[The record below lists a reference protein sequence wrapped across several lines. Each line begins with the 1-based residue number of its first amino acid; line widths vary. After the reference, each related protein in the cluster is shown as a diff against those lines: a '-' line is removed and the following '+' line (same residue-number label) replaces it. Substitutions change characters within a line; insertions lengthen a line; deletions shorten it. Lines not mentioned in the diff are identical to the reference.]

1 MTESGSTPHYSR
13 GTGYHAFR
21 GPRPVAWGQRL
32 FSDADWEC
40 SHLNFLIIYQKDIM
54 GLHYYPSLTSYF
66 SHALY
71 KKTYNSQNSGISGG
85 PGPVVGAAELTGGG
99 GGGGGGRTLSQLF
112 HTTHNVSFIL
122 FLLANSVAKC

>member
-1 MTESGSTPHYSR
+1 
-13 GTGYHAFR
+13 
-21 GPRPVAWGQRL
+21 
-32 FSDADWEC
+32 
-40 SHLNFLIIYQKDIM
+40 M
-54 GLHYYPSLTSYF
+54 GLHYYPSLISYF

-99 GGGGGGRTLSQLF
+99 GGERTLSQLF

-122 FLLANSVAKC
+122 FLLANSVVKC

>member
-54 GLHYYPSLTSYF
+54 GLHYDPSLTSYF

-99 GGGGGGRTLSQLF
+99 GGGGGGGRKDIIPIIPHYTQCFFYL
-112 HTTHNVSFIL
+112 VSFSKL
-122 FLLANSVAKC
+122 SS